1 MTTQEAT
8 MEPEDILSVT
18 KELLAEYRKTNDLA
32 VGLSRLVRDTHEV
45 VSDIHV
51 LVNSE
56 KTAALERELG
66 STRRELILLKELGR
80 PEKVIQATEKTIEE
94 LEQTLR
100 ERGEAQKRVDD
111 SG

>member
-1 MTTQEAT
+1 
-8 MEPEDILSVT
+8 MEPEDLLSVT
-18 KELLAEYRKTNDLA
+18 KELLAEYRKTSELT
-32 VGLSRLVRDTHEV
+32 VGLSRLVRDTNQV
-45 VSDIHV
+45 VSDIHM

-66 STRRELILLKELGR
+66 STRRELILLLELGR

-94 LEQTLR
+94 LEQTLK
-100 ERGEAQKRVDD
+100 ERAEAQKRVDD